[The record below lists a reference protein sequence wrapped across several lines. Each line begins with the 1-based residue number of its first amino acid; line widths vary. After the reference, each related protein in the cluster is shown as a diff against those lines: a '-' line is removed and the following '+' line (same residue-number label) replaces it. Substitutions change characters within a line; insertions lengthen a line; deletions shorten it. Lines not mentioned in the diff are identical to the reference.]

1 MELRPRQLECLDAI
15 LSNYVEGVR
24 QQLVVK
30 ATGTGKAVVIANI
43 KKKVG
48 HLLPGKV
55 LVFAHREELIDQLKA
70 TYEAW
75 NPGVKVGKEMANDY
89 ADVDCDVIVSCV
101 ASIGRSASSRLSRFG
116 NFDIVI
122 CDEAHHSIA
131 QTYLNV
137 FEATGVLKDGTKT
150 LLVGFTATPK
160 RHNRARTKQQATLD
174 DDEILSLKS
183 VYQKVAF
190 SYPIRKAIKEGW
202 LVPLKG
208 FRLKTDTNLDNVKVT
223 AGDFQQDQLTDIINT
238 SDRNAQILKSWL
250 QYGEGRQ
257 TVGFTSGIEH
267 AKSLAD
273 LFKKNGVR
281 AEAVWGNDPE
291 RHDFSKCDTCGR
303 YADKKR
309 STKECKGT
317 KEKPCS
323 GILVFGKGK
332 IERHKDKEITVL
344 FNAQVLTEGYDDW
357 QVSCIIT
364 AAPTRNSSKYT
375 QEIGRGTRLQ
385 EGAGNLLEALQRG
398 YALSKRDCY
407 VLDVVDNSRKC
418 SLVTLPSLVGL
429 NPEMDLNGG
438 SVTEAAEKME
448 EMQDKYP
455 TVDLSGI
462 TDITK
467 VNAYIESIDLFAEP
481 YTEEVKTY
489 SKLGWVTAADGSYV
503 LPIPER
509 KELSDTKAYARYL
522 HEKLHIIQNELDEF
536 ELSISTVNDDRKLG
550 AFSTL
555 QEAFETADD
564 VIQRCRP
571 DRMKLLSR
579 DGVWREQ
586 LATEA
591 VKKYLR
597 SLSKKRPILKCTCPG
612 YCTLGVQC
620 KQCKQM
626 PITAG
631 EASTAINILKN
642 SKNK

>member
-101 ASIGRSASSRLSRFG
+101 ASIGRNGSTRLARFG

-137 FEATGVLKDGTKT
+137 FEMTGVLQLGTKK

-183 VYQKVAF
+183 VYQKVVF

-223 AGDFQQDQLTDIINT
+223 AGDFQQDQLTDTINT

-273 LFKKNGVR
+273 LFKKNGVK
-281 AEAVWGNDPE
+281 AEAVWGTDPE
-291 RHDFSKCDTCGR
+291 RAIKLAKH
-303 YADKKR
+303 KR
-309 STKECKGT
+309 
-317 KEKPCS
+317 
-323 GILVFGKGK
+323 
-332 IERHKDKEITVL
+332 KEITVL

-375 QEIGRGTRLQ
+375 QEIGRGARLQ

-448 EMQDKYP
+448 EMQEKYP

-642 SKNK
+642 SKK